1 MRLQEIGCENCEAA
15 VEWDGKYGM
24 PVTCDYCGS
33 TFLPAATVLEEVW
46 MMTDPVVRAR
56 QEFDGRLVPLVL
68 DIRFEVLRGQNWNE
82 LDRGVV
88 ASA

>member
-1 MRLQEIGCENCEAA
+1 
-15 VEWDGKYGM
+15 
-24 PVTCDYCGS
+24 
-33 TFLPAATVLEEVW
+33 